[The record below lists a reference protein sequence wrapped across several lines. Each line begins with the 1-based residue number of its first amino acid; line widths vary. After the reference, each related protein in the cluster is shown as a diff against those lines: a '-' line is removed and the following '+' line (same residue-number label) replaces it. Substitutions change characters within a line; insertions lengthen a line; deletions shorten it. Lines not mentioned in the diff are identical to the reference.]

1 MAPPPDDIYSGFL
14 ETMGWNQLAKPPV
27 EKKVS
32 GAEGFEAFITGFQD
46 YYDIQPT
53 TLAGLAGEIK
63 EKMGIDTVRASGDPQ
78 AACSRVAV
86 LVGGG
91 SLGFGRM
98 PDMPLRLMGEK
109 DIDVIVCGEIAE
121 LLLGTYMQDA
131 ASLGLP
137 RSMIVLGHERSEE
150 WGMQFMQSWL
160 SQEVSVPV
168 YFVNAKEPFIYL

>member
-1 MAPPPDDIYSGFL
+1 
-14 ETMGWNQLAKPPV
+14 
-27 EKKVS
+27 
-32 GAEGFEAFITGFQD
+32 
-46 YYDIQPT
+46 
-53 TLAGLAGEIK
+53 
-63 EKMGIDTVRASGDPQ
+63 
-78 AACSRVAV
+78 
-86 LVGGG
+86 
-91 SLGFGRM
+91 
-98 PDMPLRLMGEK
+98 MPLRLMGEK

-160 SQEVSVPV
+160 SREVCVPV